1 MVSEPSPPDPAR
13 TATGGLYRRF
23 VAPLLSSDGG
33 ADAEQLSR
41 LSLGVLAETALRR
54 DWPLVRD
61 TLQGLAGELQ
71 RRDPRLQQTLFGC
84 RFANPVGLAA
94 GFDKN
99 GVAAALWDRFG
110 FGFAE
115 PGTITWEPQVGNPRP
130 RLFRLADDQ
139 AVINR
144 MGFNNQGLEAFAGRL
159 ARPGRPGPVGAN
171 IGANKDSADRIGD
184 YVTGLKRLWGLA
196 DWFTLNISSPNTP
209 GLRTLQTRAALEELL
224 GRTAEARDALPTRG
238 RVPLFLKV
246 APDLDDPEIEA
257 IVETVLAFGLSGI
270 IVANTTLSRPAL
282 ASPDASEAGGL
293 SGAPLRDLAQSV
305 LGRFHQS
312 AAGRLPLIGVGG
324 IASGSDAYDRIRAG
338 ASAVQLYSALVFE
351 GPGLA
356 VRLSRDLAA
365 RLRADGFRTLAE
377 AVGAR

>member
-1 MVSEPSPPDPAR
+1 MSRLHDLAASALRTLDPEDAHRLTVRALALGLGPGAPAPDPIL
-13 TATGGLYRRF
+13 ATTIAGLS
-23 VAPLLSSDGG
+23 LSS
-33 ADAEQLSR
+33 
-41 LSLGVLAETALRR
+41 AL
-54 DWPLVRD
+54 
-61 TLQGLAGELQ
+61 
-71 RRDPRLQQTLFGC
+71 
-84 RFANPVGLAA
+84 GLAA

-99 GVAAALWDRFG
+99 AEVFGPMLAAG
-110 FGFAE
+110 FGFVE
-115 PGTITWEPQVGNPRP
+115 CGTVTPLAQAGNPRP
-130 RLFRLADDQ
+130 RLFRLTDDQ

-144 MGFNNQGLEAFAGRL
+144 MGFNNQGLEAFAARL
-159 ARPGRPGPVGAN
+159 GRPGRPGPVGAN

-184 YVTGLKRLWGLA
+184 YVTGLERLWGLA

-209 GLRTLQTRAALEELL
+209 GLRALQTRAALEELL
-224 GRTAEARDALPTRG
+224 GRTAEARDALPASG

-282 ASPDASEAGGL
+282 ASPDAGEAGGL
-293 SGAPLRDLAQSV
+293 SGAPLRELAQSV
-305 LGRFHQS
+305 LGRFS
-312 AAGRLPLIGVGG
+312 AVAAGRLPLVGAGG
-324 IASGSDAYDRIRAG
+324 IASGADAYARIRAG

-377 AVGAR
+377 AVGAT

>member
-1 MVSEPSPPDPAR
+1 MSRLHDLAAAALRTLDPEDAHRLTVRALALGLGPGAPVPDPIL
-13 TATGGLYRRF
+13 ATTIAG
-23 VAPLLSSDGG
+23 
-33 ADAEQLSR
+33 
-41 LSLGVLAETALRR
+41 LSLPSAL
-54 DWPLVRD
+54 
-61 TLQGLAGELQ
+61 
-71 RRDPRLQQTLFGC
+71 
-84 RFANPVGLAA
+84 GLAA

-99 GVAAALWDRFG
+99 AEVFGPMLAAG
-110 FGFAE
+110 FGFVE
-115 PGTITWEPQVGNPRP
+115 CGTVTPLAQAGNPRP
-130 RLFRLADDQ
+130 RLFRLTGDR

-144 MGFNNQGLEAFAGRL
+144 MGFNNSGLEAFAARL
-159 ARPGRPGPVGAN
+159 AQPGRPGPVGAN
-171 IGANKDSADRIGD
+171 IGANKDSDDRIGD

-209 GLRTLQTRAALEELL
+209 GLRALQTRAALEELL
-224 GRTAEARDALPTRG
+224 GRTAEARDALPAGG

-282 ASPDASEAGGL
+282 ASPDAGEAGGL
-293 SGAPLRDLAQSV
+293 SGAPLRELAQSV
-305 LGRFHQS
+305 LGRFS
-312 AAGRLPLIGVGG
+312 TAAAGRLPLVGAGG
-324 IASGSDAYDRIRAG
+324 IASGADAYARIRAG